1 MSEKSDYPPDQQRLI
16 YKGSQLEDNLTL
28 KDYKI
33 TNGTIIH
40 MIPRLRGGAT
50 IDNIKDEVSNF
61 FLNKPKNEF
70 SINKNKDD
78 NEVNIIF
85 EKEEKNISAKKF
97 EKGDDKKTLPN
108 IISFNDDKELK
119 NENIINIQNKEEQ
132 NDLLST
138 FVVIEKDEF
147 NDNAKNNLPIDEN
160 DFNTNYLKRE
170 ELHVNLIYF
179 DLNMTNKE
187 NYIYFNNLKVDIIGG
202 FHAIDDL
209 NILNNYLE
217 KIKNKDI
224 PFIIISSGTSGKDVI
239 KISQNYSFVKEVIIF
254 CKKYEYNKHYI
265 DEYPGY
271 VKAVLT
277 SIRKVYDYIKTFGAD
292 KYKEGIEKYL
302 HEDKYIFSTEEIKMD
317 KQLQQC
323 PLISAREYDRCYFL
337 VHKIYSQFFGDMNNK
352 FELPKFKTENLNKI
366 LEYLNNF
373 NFEKEKD
380 RNDLINAFN
389 KLVNIKTN
397 DEFVEKS
404 IREYTGETMF
414 CYLFNRVMRNF
425 EKGLI
430 SFAYYM
436 GPFLYALNKYVKNN
450 PNFAITKKTKLYRII
465 QCSNLDFYQY
475 KLNLGHIICFPSITS
490 TSSIP
495 IKFKPTKL
503 AKNININNEGNEMIK
518 IKMQFKYQPKKGNI
532 SPGIIIEDKKA
543 KDGNFL
549 SRHPKEKEVILF
561 PFTFAKI
568 SEIKSKIEEGN
579 KIQVIKFEIINRDS
593 YLEYTL
599 RDNFEKRLLISKLE
613 KK

>member
-1 MSEKSDYPPDQQRLI
+1 
-16 YKGSQLEDNLTL
+16 
-28 KDYKI
+28 
-33 TNGTIIH
+33 
-40 MIPRLRGGAT
+40 
-50 IDNIKDEVSNF
+50 
-61 FLNKPKNEF
+61 
-70 SINKNKDD
+70 
-78 NEVNIIF
+78 
-85 EKEEKNISAKKF
+85 
-97 EKGDDKKTLPN
+97 
-108 IISFNDDKELK
+108 
-119 NENIINIQNKEEQ
+119 
-132 NDLLST
+132 
-138 FVVIEKDEF
+138 
-147 NDNAKNNLPIDEN
+147 
-160 DFNTNYLKRE
+160 
-170 ELHVNLIYF
+170 
-179 DLNMTNKE
+179 
-187 NYIYFNNLKVDIIGG
+187 
-202 FHAIDDL
+202 
-209 NILNNYLE
+209 
-217 KIKNKDI
+217 
-224 PFIIISSGTSGKDVI
+224 
-239 KISQNYSFVKEVIIF
+239 
-254 CKKYEYNKHYI
+254 
-265 DEYPGY
+265 
-271 VKAVLT
+271 
-277 SIRKVYDYIKTFGAD
+277 
-292 KYKEGIEKYL
+292 
-302 HEDKYIFSTEEIKMD
+302 MD

-352 FELPKFKTENLNKI
+352 FELPKFKTENFNKI

-593 YLEYTL
+593 YLEYKL